1 MSLLDQR
8 NLGQLLD
15 KNEKVR
21 MLEEGL
27 GEVLALDYKKVM
39 ILCISGGGKNPRK
52 GGTTEEKDTRKQSV
66 VLVD

>member
-1 MSLLDQR
+1 
-8 NLGQLLD
+8 
-15 KNEKVR
+15 